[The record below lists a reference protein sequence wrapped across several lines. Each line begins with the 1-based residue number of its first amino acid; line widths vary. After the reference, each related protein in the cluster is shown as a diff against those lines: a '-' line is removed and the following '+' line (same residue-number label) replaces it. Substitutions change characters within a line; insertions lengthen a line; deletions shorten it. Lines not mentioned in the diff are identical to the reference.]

1 MLPFLMKMTGIP
13 LNDKID
19 LFLSDYRQTG
29 MHIMGVSKSKVK
41 FIMRLEVLLRSE
53 TPLWE

>member
-29 MHIMGVSKSKVK
+29 MHIMKVSKSKGKLMIRGV
-41 FIMRLEVLLRSE
+41 I
-53 TPLWE
+53 WD